1 MGLLRDK
8 GAGFELDASVIELG
22 YAGEI
27 IDFSVSALTIGF
39 SLYYKDGKLNYSFKV
54 GWYGVSISIDL
65 VKLWK
70 LIFGGN

>member
-1 MGLLRDK
+1 MGLLSDK
-8 GAGFELDASVIELG
+8 GSGFELDASVIELG

-27 IDFSVSALTIGF
+27 IDFSVSALTLGF
-39 SLYYKDGKLNYSFKV
+39 AWYYKDGKLNHSFKA